1 MQENKHLRE
10 LNTPTVGWVPISLDF
25 GRDEALCAIDDED
38 LILSAAGL
46 MVAAVALCLSKD
58 DDWLSEKEVFR
69 VAIPGSKEVKI
80 LAAQALCSVGLW
92 AIESQGG
99 EPGWKIGVQTALADK
114 RKRIESA
121 TRAAN
126 ARYAKAKEKS
136 AVQVAELDEES
147 PF

>member
-1 MQENKHLRE
+1 MNELKPLRE

-38 LILSAAGL
+38 MILPAAGL
-46 MVAAVALCLSKD
+46 MVASVALCLSKD
-58 DDWLSEKEVFR
+58 DDWISEKEVFR
-69 VAIPGSKEVKI
+69 VAIPGSKAAK
-80 LAAQALCSVGLW
+80 LAAAAALCSVGLW
-92 AIESQGG
+92 AEEQRGG
-99 EPGWKIGVQTALADK
+99 EPGWRVGVHTALTDK

-126 ARYAKAKEKS
+126 ARYAKNKEKS
-136 AVQVAELDEES
+136 IVPEPVFEEES